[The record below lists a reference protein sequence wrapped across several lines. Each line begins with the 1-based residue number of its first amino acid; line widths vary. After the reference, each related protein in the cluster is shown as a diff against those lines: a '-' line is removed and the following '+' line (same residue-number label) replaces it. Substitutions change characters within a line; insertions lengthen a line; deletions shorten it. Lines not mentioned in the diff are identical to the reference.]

1 MGCISGYCSSS
12 SNVIIS
18 KDKHYTE
25 SIISNVLLNN
35 MYSDKT
41 NNKFLSLNSSR
52 QENENYSNSFK
63 QNGRHSFSNKELNI
77 PYNPLPFVKLKP
89 KKSIY
94 WNIWQKY
101 YYNCISRELNLNVNI
116 NIWIH

>member
-1 MGCISGYCSSS
+1 MGCVSGYCSSS
-12 SNVIIS
+12 SNIIIS
-18 KDKHYTE
+18 KDKYSE

-63 QNGRHSFSNKELNI
+63 QNGRHSLSNKELNI

-94 WNIWQKY
+94 WNIWQK
-101 YYNCISRELNLNVNI
+101 ILL
-116 NIWIH
+116 